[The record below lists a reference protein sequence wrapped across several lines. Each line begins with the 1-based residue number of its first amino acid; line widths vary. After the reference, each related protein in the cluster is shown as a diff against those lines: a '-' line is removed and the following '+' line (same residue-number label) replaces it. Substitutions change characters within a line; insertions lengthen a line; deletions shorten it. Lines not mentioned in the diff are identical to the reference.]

1 MVACLTTA
9 PTPCILW
16 IEKDFTW
23 KIDTSF
29 QVKKGNMRMD
39 RETARDSINSRP
51 ITDFVTVNYDRNRK
65 PCCPI
70 CGSGTGKNHTSAL
83 SVKQIGGKYRV
94 FCFADNCF
102 GDKGED
108 TLGALKI
115 IWNCTES
122 KVIEKCGYGKDS
134 TLPPVKIQPLPKEP
148 PVDYGTY
155 LKECNA
161 NIDKAKDYLLSRGI
175 SVETAK
181 ACYLG
186 YDENW
191 KHPKVQNAPTSP
203 RLIIPTSRYG
213 YTARDTRNNLTE
225 KQEQYQKQKT
235 GTSSM
240 FKYAIRPNLP
250 LFIVEGELDAISIY
264 ECGGSALGMG
274 STNKKDMVIDF
285 LEKIKPGYPV
295 ILALDN
301 DFDKEENNG
310 QETQKY
316 IAEKLTEKGID
327 FVNAEYPQGI
337 NDANDLLVR
346 SREEMQD
353 YIAKYED
360 MATSKAEEETTELQQ
375 SIEEESIAS
384 YRDYLFQ
391 EIDDN
396 QLAPRLSTGF
406 WELDSYMG
414 GGLFKGLYLLGGTSS
429 SGKTTFLVQC
439 ADGLAIN
446 GNPVLFFS
454 MEQSRLEIVTKS
466 ISRLSKGI
474 CLDRTGNTNNAQ
486 SNFNI
491 MNGNYRNNIYSQEII
506 SLATEQYFN
515 TIAPSLWIYEGR
527 CSTQFI
533 EDKVSNF
540 IKAYGTVPVVMV
552 DYLQLAKYEEP
563 GKSFTDLQEINNKVA
578 HLKHIVDK
586 YKLPMIVISSLNRE
600 TYKDNSRNKPTPINL
615 SSFKGSGEIEYTADT
630 VWALN
635 YKAIYDSAEYNENEE
650 KRKPVRNLVLDILK
664 SRNNSTG
671 EQIEFDYE
679 PVFND
684 FKDKPNSNIPT
695 LKERKTY

>member
-1 MVACLTTA
+1 
-9 PTPCILW
+9 
-16 IEKDFTW
+16 
-23 KIDTSF
+23 
-29 QVKKGNMRMD
+29 MD

-51 ITDFVTVNYDRNRK
+51 ITDFVTVNYDKNRK

-83 SVKQIGGKYRV
+83 SIKQLSGKYRV

-122 KVIEKCGYGKDS
+122 EVIEKCGYGKDS
-134 TLPPVKIQPLPKEP
+134 TLPPVKITPVPVEP
-148 PVDYGTY
+148 PVDYSNY
-155 LKECNA
+155 LKECNS

-181 ACYLG
+181 VCYLG

-203 RLIIPTSRYG
+203 RLIIPTSKYG
-213 YTARDTRNNLTE
+213 YTARDTRDNLTE
-225 KQEQYQKQKT
+225 KQEQYKKQKT

-240 FKYAIRPNLP
+240 FKYTIRADKPM
-250 LFIVEGELDAISIY
+250 FIVEGEIDALSIY
-264 ECGGSALGMG
+264 ECGGSALGLG
-274 STNKKDMVIDF
+274 SINKKDMLIDY

-301 DFDKEENNG
+301 DFEKEENNG
-310 QETQKY
+310 QKTQKY
-316 IAEKLTEKGID
+316 IAEKLEEKGID

-346 SREEMQD
+346 SREEMEE
-353 YIAKYED
+353 YINKYED
-360 MATSKAEEETTELQQ
+360 MATAKADEEITDLQQAIAEEN
-375 SIEEESIAS
+375 IAT
-384 YRDYLFQ
+384 YKNILFQ
-391 EIDDN
+391 EITDN
-396 QLAPRLSTGF
+396 ELAPRLSTGF
-406 WELDSYMG
+406 WELDSIMS

-439 ADGLAIN
+439 ADGLAVN

-454 MEQSRLEIVTKS
+454 MEQSRLELVTKS
-466 ISRLSKGI
+466 LSRLSRNI
-474 CLDRTGNTNNAQ
+474 CLEKTGNTSNAQ

-491 MNGNYRNNIYSQEII
+491 MNGNYKHNIYSQEII
-506 SLATEQYFN
+506 NLATEQYFE
-515 TIAPSLWIYEGR
+515 TIAPNLWIYEGR

-533 EDKVSNF
+533 ENKVANF
-540 IKAYGTVPVVMV
+540 IKAYGKTPVVMV
-552 DYLQLAKYEEP
+552 DYLQLSKYDEP
-563 GKSFTDLQEINNKVA
+563 GKSFTDIQEINNKVA

-586 YKLPMIVISSLNRE
+586 YKIPMIVISSLNRA
-600 TYKDNSRNKPTPINL
+600 TYQENSKNKPTPINL
-615 SSFKGSGEIEYTADT
+615 SSFKGSGEIEYTADI

-635 YKAIYDSAEYNENEE
+635 YKKIYEGGDYNENEE
-650 KRKPVRNLVLDILK
+650 KKKPVRNLVLDILK
-664 SRNNSTG
+664 SRNSSTG
-671 EQIEFDYE
+671 EQIELDYE
-679 PVFND
+679 PVFNN
-684 FKDKPNSNIPT
+684 FTDKPKADTPT
-695 LKERKTY
+695 LETRKTY